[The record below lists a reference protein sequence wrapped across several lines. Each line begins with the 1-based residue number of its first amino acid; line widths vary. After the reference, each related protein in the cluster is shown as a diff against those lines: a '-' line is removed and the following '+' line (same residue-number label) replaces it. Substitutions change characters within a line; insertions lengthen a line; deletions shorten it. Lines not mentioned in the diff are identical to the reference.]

1 MGAQEFL
8 VRGPEALVAAHG
20 PAVARALG
28 AKAGGRKGVLQ
39 GKAPAPFTAA
49 QRDEAQRALT
59 EAMSA

>member
-1 MGAQEFL
+1 
-8 VRGPEALVAAHG
+8 VRGPEALVTAHG